1 MKRIKGKITTLL
13 MSLVLVL
20 SLVAPVLPAIEV
32 QAGTDTYTS
41 LIPTDYD
48 DATALAAKV
57 VRFNGYDW
65 YIIEDNS
72 TAADAGSVTLLAKD
86 PIATSKFD
94 ESSHDNTYSSSVVKA
109 LLDSMTAGGG
119 DFADVADAI
128 KSVDLT
134 IYKYAGTDIHVS
146 FEEVKAVPSR
156 FIKVTVRDFG
166 PGVSNEELPLI
177 VEKYYRGKRE
187 KNKPGYGL
195 GMYLVNRYMELQHG
209 GLQYHNDGGFVVE
222 LFVAKV

>member
-1 MKRIKGKITTLL
+1 MEQGI
-13 MSLVLVL
+13 
-20 SLVAPVLPAIEV
+20 
-32 QAGTDTYTS
+32 DN
-41 LIPTDYD
+41 
-48 DATALAAKV
+48 V
-57 VRFNGYDW
+57 VS
-65 YIIEDNS
+65 NS
-72 TAADAGSVTLLAKD
+72 
-86 PIATSKFD
+86 
-94 ESSHDNTYSSSVVKA
+94 
-109 LLDSMTAGGG
+109 
-119 DFADVADAI
+119 
-128 KSVDLT
+128 
-134 IYKYAGTDIHVS
+134 YKYAGTDIHVS

-156 FIKVTVRDFG
+156 FIKVTIRDFG